1 MNRPFILAALGAIA
15 ILAAIGLSFYFDR
28 DQNPAPQPAAPSAQP
43 TPAPNTAAEPANPS
57 FDIVRVNPKGDM
69 VIAGRAKPGAE
80 VEVRDGDKIIGK
92 VVADSRGEWVLV
104 PEKPLAPGA
113 HSLNL
118 IARLN
123 GETATSESDVV
134 MVVPE
139 PGKDV
144 AGREG
149 GSDNGVLALGVPR
162 QGNGATRLL
171 QSPGSRL
178 ARGKL
183 GVEILDFDQ
192 DGNTTASGGAPPGA
206 DVRVFIDGK
215 PAGTAR
221 ADSSGEWQLKLP
233 HPLAPGDHRLKVEQI
248 GPDKRAT
255 NSVEVAFARPASGPQ
270 ASGSVIVVEP
280 GNSLWRIARRTY
292 GQGTR
297 YTVIFEANRKQIENP
312 DLIYPGQVFN
322 LPNQD

>member
-1 MNRPFILAALGAIA
+1 MNRPSILAALGAIA
-15 ILAAIGLSFYFDR
+15 ILAAIALSFYFDR
-28 DQNPAPQPAAPSAQP
+28 DETPPPPPAPTEQAP
-43 TPAPNTAAEPANPS
+43 PAPKAAESPNPS

-80 VEVRDGDKIIGK
+80 VEVRDGDKTVGK
-92 VVADSRGEWVLV
+92 VTADSRGEWVLV

-123 GETATSESDVV
+123 GDTMTSESDVV

-149 GSDNGVLALGVPR
+149 GSDNGALALGVPR
-162 QGNGATRLL
+162 EGSGASRLL
-171 QSPGSRL
+171 QSPGARPQ
-178 ARGKL
+178 RGKL
-183 GVEILDFDQ
+183 AVEIVDFDEA
-192 DGNTTASGGAPPGA
+192 GNTTVSGGAPPGV
-206 DVRVFIDGK
+206 DVRVFVDGQA
-215 PAGTAR
+215 AGTAR
-221 ADSSGEWQLKLP
+221 TDANGEWQMKLP
-233 HPLAPGDHRLKVEQI
+233 HPLAPGTHRLKVEQL
-248 GPDKRAT
+248 GPGKRVAG
-255 NSVEVAFARPASGPQ
+255 SVEVAFARPATGPQ

-292 GQGTR
+292 GHGTQ
-297 YTVIFEANRKQIENP
+297 YTVIFDANRGQIRNP

-322 LPNQD
+322 LPSQD

>member
-1 MNRPFILAALGAIA
+1 MNRPSILAALGAVA
-15 ILAAIGLSFYFDR
+15 ILAAIALSFFFDR
-28 DQNPAPQPAAPSAQP
+28 DEGSAPPAPAPAEKAQPAPAQTPANGNPA
-43 TPAPNTAAEPANPS
+43 

-69 VIAGRAKPGAE
+69 VIAGRAQPGAE
-80 VEVRDGDKIIGK
+80 VEVRDGDKTVGK

-123 GETATSESDVV
+123 GETKTSESDVV

-149 GSDNGVLALGVPR
+149 GNDNGVLALGVPHE
-162 QGNGATRLL
+162 GGASRLL
-171 QSPGSRL
+171 QSPGTRP

-183 GVEILDFDQ
+183 AVEIVDFDEA
-192 DGNTTASGGAPPGA
+192 GNTTVSGGAPPGA
-206 DVRVFIDGK
+206 EVRVVVDGQA
-215 PAGTAR
+215 AGTAR
-221 ADSSGEWQLKLP
+221 ADSNGEWQLKLS
-233 HPLAPGDHRLKVEQI
+233 HPLAPGSHHLKVEQLAAGGRI
-248 GPDKRAT
+248 AD
-255 NSVEVAFARPASGPQ
+255 SMEVVFARPASGPQ
-270 ASGSVIVVEP
+270 ASGSVVVVEP

-297 YTVIFEANRKQIENP
+297 YTVIFEANRDRIRDA

-322 LPNQD
+322 LPTQD